1 MVEAMLAGFGRDRR
15 LAVQASAGDRD
26 GGKVNSST
34 LSRAVA
40 SHFGNLIFWHQG
52 MAPHHDEG
60 IASNVAILTPVI
72 AM

>member
-1 MVEAMLAGFGRDRR
+1 MAGSDLLDVIAGRREPFRQPD
-15 LAVQASAGDRD
+15 L
-26 GGKVNSST
+26 
-34 LSRAVA
+34 L
-40 SHFGNLIFWHQG
+40 HQG

>member
-1 MVEAMLAGFGRDRR
+1 VI
-15 LAVQASAGDRD
+15 
-26 GGKVNSST
+26 SST